1 MRQAFE
7 GKVLRFWE
15 SRVGKLGKEGG
26 DTLAVR
32 SDNRTGGDIGDDD
45 ISGWNGENKA
55 GIVCPAR
62 SEASTC

>member
-1 MRQAFE
+1 MVTRWQFGQIIGQEAIL
-7 GKVLRFWE
+7 V
-15 SRVGKLGKEGG
+15 
-26 DTLAVR
+26 
-32 SDNRTGGDIGDDD
+32 IGDDD

>member
-32 SDNRTGGDIGDDD
+32 SDNRTRGDIGD
-45 ISGWNGENKA
+45 
-55 GIVCPAR
+55 R
-62 SEASTC
+62 